1 MTIKINL
8 KHSFVYDGIKLNVYH
23 ANKGEGLPKH
33 EHIYSHATICHSG
46 SCKVSLEGRNYIID
60 KNHKPLNL
68 LAGEMIKT
76 IQDEL
81 VGSEFKPRHTIEIY
95 CPNCGYDVSEAEL
108 AAKMC
113 SDCGHSLEEPEQ
125 HVAIVVANMSFGGS
139 TL

>member
-1 MTIKINL
+1 
-8 KHSFVYDGIKLNVYH
+8 
-23 ANKGEGLPKH
+23 
-33 EHIYSHATICHSG
+33 
-46 SCKVSLEGRNYIID
+46 
-60 KNHKPLNL
+60 
-68 LAGEMIKT
+68 MIKT

-95 CPNCGYDVSEAEL
+95 CPNCSRDVDETEL
-108 AAKMC
+108 AAKVC